1 MKSTEGRFSSVAV
14 IGAGMTGISAALELS
29 RHPGVEVT
37 LFESRDHIGGLSDAF
52 AWEEVTW
59 DRFYHVVLSTDSVL
73 IDFLRELGLESELSF
88 TETRSGFFGE
98 GRLAS
103 LSSTGDFIRFPFLS
117 LWQKFRL
124 AAGILYSASLK
135 DPSRLDRIFV
145 RQWLTSVFGRRVYER
160 IWDPLLRSKLGSAR
174 EQTSAAF
181 IWATIRRLYGAR
193 NGEEKKEQMGHVR
206 GGYKRILERA
216 DELLRERGVAIRTEA
231 RVEAVRTTNGHVGLT
246 LAGGDRTASAGEF
259 DKALLTIPSP
269 GLIQLL
275 RPSPDELYFEQYKSV
290 RYLGVVCLLLIVRR
304 SLSPY
309 YVINLLDRELP
320 FTGVIEATN
329 VVDPGELNGNH
340 LVYLPKYAASDDPIF
355 GLSDDEIGTSFIE
368 GLQHVF
374 PDLRKAEI
382 RHRRVFREPFVQ
394 PLQEIGALD
403 RRKDHRTSRKGVYVA
418 NSAMMKNT
426 TLNNNAAITLGRS
439 AAWTVLEDFDVSPKD
454 KVEAVSY
461 V

>member
-1 MKSTEGRFSSVAV
+1 MKSTDVRFRSVAI

-29 RHPGVEVT
+29 KHPGVEVT
-37 LFESRDHIGGLSDAF
+37 LFENRDHIGGLSDAF
-52 AWEEVTW
+52 YWRDITW

-73 IDFLRELGLESELSF
+73 IDFLKELGLESELSF
-88 TETRSGFFGE
+88 TETRSGFFGD

-103 LSSTGDFIRFPFLS
+103 LSSTGDFIRFPFLT
-117 LWQKFRL
+117 LWQKMRL
-124 AAGILYSASLK
+124 ATGILYSAALK

-160 IWDPLLRSKLGSAR
+160 IWDPLLRSKLGSVR

-193 NGEEKKEQMGHVR
+193 NGEEKKERMGHVR
-206 GGYKRILERA
+206 GGYERILKSAE
-216 DELLRERGVAIRTEA
+216 ELLRERGVAIRTDSE
-231 RVEAVRTTNGHVGLT
+231 VQAVRTTNSHVELT
-246 LAGGDRTASAGEF
+246 VGGSDSADSPEAF

-269 GLIQLL
+269 GLMQLL
-275 RPSPDELYFEQYKSV
+275 KPSPDELFFEQYRSV

-309 YVINLLDRELP
+309 YVINLLDKELP

-329 VVDPGELNGNH
+329 VIDPNALNGNH
-340 LVYLPKYAASDDPIF
+340 LVYIPKYAASDDRIF
-355 GLSDDEIGTSFIE
+355 ELTDEEIGSTFIE
-368 GLQHVF
+368 GLRQVF
-374 PDLRKAEI
+374 PSFEESDI
-382 RHRRVFREPFVQ
+382 RHRRVFREPYVQ
-394 PLQEIGALD
+394 PLQEIGALE
-403 RRKDHRTSRKGVYVA
+403 RRKNHRTSRKGVYVA

-439 AAWTVLEDFDVSPKD
+439 AAWTILEDIDVSLPD
-454 KVEAVSY
+454 VAEVVSY

>member
-1 MKSTEGRFSSVAV
+1 MKPAGEQSHSVAV
-14 IGAGMTGISAALELS
+14 IGADMTGISAALELA

-37 LFESRDHIGGLSDAF
+37 LFEERDHIGGLSDAF
-52 AWEEVTW
+52 SWEEVTW

-73 IDFLRELGLESELSF
+73 IDFLRELGLASELSF
-88 TETRSGFFGE
+88 AETRSGFFGE

-103 LSSTGDFIRFPFLS
+103 LSSTGDFVRFPFLT

-124 AAGILYSASLK
+124 ATGILYSAALK

-174 EQTSAAF
+174 EETSAAF

-193 NGEEKKEQMGHVR
+193 NGEQKKEQMGHVR

-216 DELLRERGVAIRTEA
+216 EELLRERGVEIRTDR
-231 RVEAVRTTNGHVGLT
+231 RVDSVRTANSHVELT
-246 LAGGDRTASAGEF
+246 FAEGDPSGSAEDF

-269 GLIQLL
+269 ELMHLL
-275 RPSPDELYFEQYKSV
+275 KPTRDEPYFEQYRNVS
-290 RYLGVVCLLLIVRR
+290 YLGVVCLLLVVRR

-309 YVINLLDRELP
+309 YVINLLDKELP

-329 VVDPGELNGNH
+329 VVDPGELEGNH
-340 LVYLPKYAASDDPIF
+340 LVYLPKYAASDDLIF
-355 GLSDDEIGTSFIE
+355 GLSDHEICTSFIG
-368 GLQHVF
+368 GLKQMF
-374 PDLRKAEI
+374 PDLEESDI
-382 RHRRVFREPFVQ
+382 RHRRVFRELYVQ
-394 PLQEIGALD
+394 PLQEIGALA

-439 AAWTVLEDFDVSPKD
+439 AAWTILEDIDVSLPD
-454 KVEAVSY
+454 EAEAVSY